1 MSLSALGSYLSRLKN
16 LDAIALR
23 WILMVR
29 ICVSH
34 LAGDLSQ
41 PIASYK
47 HSVSPP
53 LSPCTCI
60 RIDHQHADFR
70 RFAIHDLFYLF
81 VSLPIII
88 PPFYPGENLTNIGSL
103 SYHILGLSAIVPSE
117 INGLI
122 LDGRQ
127 LIYIPFKCDS
137 FDLFTSPIQQN
148 EVSIWVL
155 INDSIQFIPTNLEVS
170 TRLFD
175 GQDVFL
181 PDRHL
186 LLLFFLIH
194 HHAHPPSMYAAL
206 KVWIGVS
213 PAEEHRLRRGKVI
226 SCEVTFYLDNPVQ
239 VSRLPLLL

>member
-70 RFAIHDLFYLF
+70 RFAIHDLFCLAVF
-81 VSLPIII
+81 LPIII
-88 PPFYPGENLTNIGSL
+88 PPFYPGENLTNIGPL
-103 SYHILGLSAIVPSE
+103 FYHILGLSAIIPSE

-127 LIYIPFKCDS
+127 PIYIPFKCDS
-137 FDLFTSPIQQN
+137 LDLHASPIHQN
-148 EVSIWVL
+148 EISVRVL
-155 INDSIQFIPTNLEVS
+155 LNDSVQFVSADLEVS

-181 PDRHL
+181 PDRYL

-226 SCEVTFYLDNPVQ
+226 SCDVTF
-239 VSRLPLLL
+239 LLG

>member
-1 MSLSALGSYLSRLKN
+1 MIYYRVSLLANGLYRP
-16 LDAIALR
+16 
-23 WILMVR
+23 
-29 ICVSH
+29 VS
-34 LAGDLSQ
+34 
-41 PIASYK
+41 SYK
-47 HSVSPP
+47 RFVAS
-53 LSPCTCI
+53 LLDLCTCI
-60 RIDHQHADFR
+60 RSVRQHADFHR
-70 RFAIHDLFYLF
+70 CEAHDLFYLF
-81 VSLPIII
+81 VSLSIII

-127 LIYIPFKCDS
+127 PIYIPFKCDS

-155 INDSIQFIPTNLEVS
+155 INDSIQFIPTDLEVS

-206 KVWIGVS
+206 MVWIGVS

-226 SCEVTFYLDNPVQ
+226 SCEVTFFTWIIRSKSPGCRCCCNHGHW
-239 VSRLPLLL
+239 LPP